1 MKNADKKNK
10 YNISFKTLKDLR
22 VAEKDYD
29 KVYCIDFTNP
39 FVSKINNVT
48 TIVPVVKYVYSPNS
62 FIEKHSITTFT
73 SKKQFFSNDGL
84 PQRSRISS
92 IYSRSQN
99 QFRTVDIDKFIKSYK
114 LDDKKAV
121 NQ

>member
-1 MKNADKKNK
+1 MKNVDKKNK
-10 YNISFKTLKDLR
+10 YNISLKTLKDLR

-29 KVYCIDFTNP
+29 KVYCIDFTSP
-39 FVSKINNVT
+39 YVSKINNVT

-62 FIEKHSITTFT
+62 FIEKHSITPFT
-73 SKKQFFSNDGL
+73 CKKQFFSNDGL

>member
-1 MKNADKKNK
+1 MKNVDKKNK
-10 YNISFKTLKDLR
+10 YNISLKTLRDLR

-29 KVYCIDFTNP
+29 KVYKIDFTNP
-39 FVSKINNVT
+39 YVSKINNVN
-48 TIVPVVKYVYSPNS
+48 TIIPVVKYVYSPNT
-62 FIEKHSITTFT
+62 FIQKHSITPFT

-92 IYSRSQN
+92 IYSKSQS
-99 QFRTVDIDKFIKSYK
+99 QFRTVDIDKFIRTYK

>member
-1 MKNADKKNK
+1 MKNVEKKNK

-22 VAEKDYD
+22 VSEKDYD
-29 KVYCIDFTNP
+29 KVYKIDLKNKIAFY
-39 FVSKINNVT
+39 VSVDKKYT
-48 TIVPVVKYVYSPNS
+48 FKHTIP
-62 FIEKHSITTFT
+62 TFT

-92 IYSRSQN
+92 IYSREQN

>member
-1 MKNADKKNK
+1 MKNVDKKNK
-10 YNISFKTLKDLR
+10 YDISLKTLKDLR
-22 VAEKDYD
+22 VSEKDYD
-29 KVYCIDFTNP
+29 KVYKIDFTNP
-39 FVSKINNVT
+39 YVSKINDVT
-48 TIVPVVKYVYSPNS
+48 TIIPVVKYVYSPNS
-62 FIEKHSITTFT
+62 FVEKHTISSFKD
-73 SKKQFFSNDGL
+73 KKQFFSNDGL